1 MNSRPKGHSGNTAK
15 GDGMPK
21 VKRALLSVSD
31 KDNIVWL
38 ARELEEMGV
47 ELISTGGTYKLLAGE
62 DIKVTPV
69 AEVTGFPE
77 MLDGRVKTLHP
88 KIHGGILADRSK
100 PEHIRQLE
108 YQKISQIDLVVVNL
122 YPFAATVARPG
133 VTREEAIEQIDIGG
147 PTMVRASA
155 KNHAHVAIVVNPVRY
170 GAIIDEMK
178 ASGGEISP
186 ETCRELAREA
196 FAHTA
201 DYDAMISAYL
211 AKEAEGE
218 GSFPERL
225 APTFK
230 KVSVLRYGEN
240 PHQSGAL
247 YAESGAVGASLA
259 NAPQIAG
266 PALSFNNILDG
277 EAAWQCCLEF
287 EQPACVVIK
296 HNNPCGVA
304 EAASPAEAYRNAL
317 DCDPVS
323 AFGSVIAF
331 NRPVDAPCAEAMKGN
346 FIELLLAPAFD
357 DDALEILKVKKDLR
371 ILGMADAT
379 GTQAAGWDMRRVHG
393 GMLLQEYDTDPC
405 DRAAWKVMSGVEP
418 TEGQWADL
426 VFAWRVCKHVKSNAI
441 VLAKGRATVGVGAGQ
456 MSRVDSAMIAV
467 EKAGDRAKGCSVA
480 SDAFFPFPDA
490 VEKVVEAGARA
501 IVEPGG
507 SKRDD
512 EALAVC
518 EKNGVAM
525 VFTGR
530 RHFRH

>member
-1 MNSRPKGHSGNTAK
+1 
-15 GDGMPK
+15 MPK

-38 ARELEEMGV
+38 ARELEAMGV

-62 DIKVTPV
+62 DVKVTPV

-108 YQKISQIDLVVVNL
+108 YQKIPRIDLVVVNL

-155 KNHAHVAIVVNPVRY
+155 KNNEFVAIVVNPARY
-170 GAIIDEMK
+170 VSIVEEMK
-178 ASGGEISP
+178 ASGGEISR
-186 ETCRELAREA
+186 ETCGELAREA

-201 DYDAMISAYL
+201 DYDAMITAYL
-211 AKEAEGE
+211 SAEAGEEGE
-218 GSFPERL
+218 FPRL
-225 APTFK
+225 LGPTFK
-230 KVSVLRYGEN
+230 KVSTLRYGEN

-259 NAPQIAG
+259 TAPQIAG

-287 EQPACVVIK
+287 ERPACVIIK

-304 EAASPAEAYRNAL
+304 EATGPAEAYRKAL

-331 NRPVDAPCAEAMKGN
+331 NRPVDAPCARAMKGN

-357 DDALEILKVKKDLR
+357 DEALEILKVKKDLR
-371 ILGMADAT
+371 ILGMADST
-379 GTQAAGWDMRRVHG
+379 GMQAAGLDMRRVHG
-393 GMLLQEYDTDPC
+393 GMLVQEYDTDPY
-405 DRAAWKVMSGVEP
+405 DRAAWKVMSTVEP
-418 TEGQWADL
+418 TEEQWADL
-426 VFAWRVCKHVKSNAI
+426 LFAWRVCKHVKSNAI
-441 VLAKGRATVGVGAGQ
+441 VLAKDGATVGVGAGQ
-456 MSRVDSAMIAV
+456 MSRVDSAGIAV
-467 EKAGDRAKGCSVA
+467 EKAGEKAQGCVVA

-490 VEKVVEAGARA
+490 VEKVVGAGAKA
-501 IVEPGG
+501 MIEPGG

-518 EKNGVAM
+518 EANGVAM